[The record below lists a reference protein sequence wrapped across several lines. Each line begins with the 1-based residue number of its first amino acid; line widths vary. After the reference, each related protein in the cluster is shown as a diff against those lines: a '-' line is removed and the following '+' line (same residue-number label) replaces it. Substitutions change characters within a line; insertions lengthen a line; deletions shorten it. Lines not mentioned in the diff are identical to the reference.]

1 MAEFQRFKSTCRNKG
16 TSPAE
21 AVIWD
26 WCQRDDPNLD
36 TLMKVLFEMERKD
49 MLNELE
55 KITNYKCPDIAV
67 SLTECSL
74 QGEQR
79 VCDQNQPVQT
89 LIKHI
94 ESGNETDKVN
104 CQNQVRTDRLSN
116 SLRTVNAILGQDNLV
131 EITGTL
137 DVAASDKTVTKQNTE
152 ILPETG
158 HTKLE
163 NKRYSGMPN
172 SGHLLSLSSFEAD
185 YSDGVVDENVDTVSS
200 EEFYDSGDEMLQS
213 DDSVQ
218 RLKFRYA
225 ESEDGQLKMTAF
237 GNAIADETSVE
248 RTDVVPVVRQENVE
262 NCPAQTEP
270 SMSSAAFV
278 NLKQQRRIT
287 PKMVCQR
294 ITHINYEQAF
304 ASTGSQSDYVKLH
317 TEEAP
322 NLRDSEATITTVRDL
337 PETSVTTVRDLPETS
352 VTTVRDLPETSVTT
366 VRDSPETSVTTV
378 RDLPETSVTT
388 VRDSPETSVTT
399 VRDLPETSVT
409 TVPVVNEA
417 SGKSLVVG
425 AFAEEDQT
433 SSLAMNSN
441 ATIVEE
447 VRPEHVNSTAENDS
461 FTDLNGKFLTLS
473 LNSISFCS
481 GHARRDNC
489 EENLGMVETN
499 HGSTDD
505 HNIKNGVIRRT
516 WSPLSTCGW
525 TEDKVPYMLTQAS
538 EVQLNKFENAKLNNK
553 PEHLKCL
560 DKADSSRE
568 YTDDSNT
575 TDSVTEEIVGH
586 PISHNQKTVLQS
598 NNSGL
603 AAAQVDNKTST
614 FLEQLGNNQESTNG
628 QLVIGHKDNH
638 SINGHASFLTEVN
651 EACESAEYS
660 RSRLS
665 RRIGIRVAAGVMR
678 TMALFNKYI

>member
-26 WCQRDDPNLD
+26 WCQREDPNLD
-36 TLMKVLFEMERKD
+36 MLMKVLFEMERKD

-67 SLTECSL
+67 SLTESSL

-89 LIKHI
+89 LIKHV

-104 CQNQVRTDRLSN
+104 YQSQVRTDRLSN

-248 RTDVVPVVRQENVE
+248 RTDIVPVVRQENVE

-270 SMSSAAFV
+270 SMSPAAFV

-322 NLRDSEATITTVRDL
+322 NLDSEATITTVRDL
-337 PETSVTTVRDLPETS
+337 PETSVTTVRDLPG
-352 VTTVRDLPETSVTT
+352 
-366 VRDSPETSVTTV
+366 
-378 RDLPETSVTT
+378 TSVTT

-409 TVPVVNEA
+409 TVPVVTEA
-417 SGKSLVVG
+417 SGKSLMVG
-425 AFAEEDQT
+425 AFTKEDQT

-461 FTDLNGKFLTLS
+461 FTDLNEKFLTLS

-489 EENLGMVETN
+489 QENLEVVETN
-499 HGSTDD
+499 HGSSHG

-516 WSPLSTCGW
+516 WSPLSTW
-525 TEDKVPYMLTQAS
+525 IEDKVPYILPQAS
-538 EVQLNKFENAKLNNK
+538 EVHLNKCVNANLNNK
-553 PEHLKCL
+553 TEHLKCL
-560 DKADSSRE
+560 DRADSSRE
-568 YTDDSNT
+568 CTDDSNT
-575 TDSVTEEIVGH
+575 TDSVTEEIVSH
-586 PISHNQKTVLQS
+586 PISHNQKTVLHS

-603 AAAQVDNKTST
+603 AAAQVDNKSST
-614 FLEQLGNNQESTNG
+614 FLEQLANNQESSNG

-651 EACESAEYS
+651 EACESAEHS
-660 RSRLS
+660 SSRLS